1 MESTNQSLL
10 TLNPGT
16 GAHVFGFI
24 TLDIITTLESEETM
38 LVPGKM
44 QWIRESR
51 NALNTNGE
59 LAFGLEQLN
68 DFIKCVSHVSKICVE
83 GDPARLEKVLIRY
96 PKLFAS
102 AAELSDYYTT
112 MAQSFF
118 IQLQHSYDQ
127 QPELMAAIMEG
138 VVW

>member
-1 MESTNQSLL
+1 MEPTNPSLL

-24 TLDIITTLESEETM
+24 TLDIITTLESEATTPE
-38 LVPGKM
+38 PGKM

-51 NALNTNGE
+51 DILNRNGE
-59 LAFGLEQLN
+59 LAFSLEQLN

-83 GDPARLEKVLIRY
+83 GDAQRLGQVLVRY

-102 AAELSDYYTT
+102 VAELSDYYTT

-118 IQLQHSYDQ
+118 IQLRHSYDQ
-127 QPELMAAIMEG
+127 QPELMAAIMDG